1 MTVMTSRNMM
11 KAMYMTSDF
20 LGHILE
26 SKKKEKKSENILKS
40 NVLHNFN
47 MQSVYN
53 DGDIL
58 CFGEVWYKSLKYSV
72 TFRHLTY

>member
-1 MTVMTSRNMM
+1 MTSRNMM
-11 KAMYMTSDF
+11 KAIYMTSDF

-47 MQSVYN
+47 M
-53 DGDIL
+53 
-58 CFGEVWYKSLKYSV
+58 
-72 TFRHLTY
+72 

>member
-1 MTVMTSRNMM
+1 MTSRNIM

-26 SKKKEKKSENILKS
+26 SKKKKSENILKS

-47 MQSVYN
+47 M
-53 DGDIL
+53 
-58 CFGEVWYKSLKYSV
+58 
-72 TFRHLTY
+72 